1 MVCCFLI
8 IEIHIINV
16 TVCQMYQ
23 PSIYHGL
30 SSSKKN
36 LGYVFCRVV
45 VVVEM
50 FHFFKTRQPFL
61 AAELAAA
68 KMPSATL
75 LLTLLDWDHMK
86 EVLEAEADP
95 EAVEP
100 VSCNLLRTAAP
111 WIWWIFWSC
120 KIYSH
125 QPSDRPLL
133 IMWFIIKDIV
143 SMGFEVFHLFKHYS
157 HSWLLCWRR
166 QKCHQ
171 QHFCLHR

>member
-1 MVCCFLI
+1 MVCSFFI

-86 EVLEAEADP
+86 EVLEAEQTQR
-95 EAVEP
+95 
-100 VSCNLLRTAAP
+100 LLSRSASIC
-111 WIWWIFWSC
+111 WGQLLHEFEDWWYDGFFVLAKFIF
-120 KIYSH
+120 I
-125 QPSDRPLL
+125 
-133 IMWFIIKDIV
+133 
-143 SMGFEVFHLFKHYS
+143 S
-157 HSWLLCWRR
+157 HSHGVL
-166 QKCHQ
+166 QHQ
-171 QHFCLHR
+171 IGLYS

>member
-36 LGYVFCRVV
+36 LGYVFLQSTSSI
-45 VVVEM
+45 VEM

-75 LLTLLDWDHMK
+75 LLTLLD
-86 EVLEAEADP
+86 
-95 EAVEP
+95 
-100 VSCNLLRTAAP
+100 
-111 WIWWIFWSC
+111 
-120 KIYSH
+120 
-125 QPSDRPLL
+125 
-133 IMWFIIKDIV
+133 
-143 SMGFEVFHLFKHYS
+143 
-157 HSWLLCWRR
+157 
-166 QKCHQ
+166 
-171 QHFCLHR
+171 